1 MDNAM
6 PARQVDVASGG
17 AGYGQL
23 VSLFNAGA
31 MHIMAEMQNDPLLP
45 GYSFNAHLVA
55 GLTPIE
61 AGGYLDFFIDRP
73 LGMKGFILNLTVR
86 GEGVVKNHGQQFICK
101 PGDILLFPPGEIHH
115 YGRSPGAQEWYHQWV
130 YFRPRAYW
138 HEWLNW
144 PAIFAHTGFFR
155 PDEAQAAQFAGL
167 FQQIIDA
174 AQGQGRYSEL
184 LAINLLEQMLLR
196 RVEAISE
203 SLKAPLDHR
212 VRDACQYI
220 SDHLADSNFDIA
232 GVAQHVCL
240 SPSRLSH
247 LFRQQL
253 GVSVLSWREDQR
265 ISQAKLLLSTTRMP
279 VASVGRNVGFEDQLY
294 FSRVF
299 KKCTGASP
307 SEFRAGCEQA

>member
-1 MDNAM
+1 MSE
-6 PARQVDVASGG
+6 P
-17 AGYGQL
+17 
-23 VSLFNAGA
+23 
-31 MHIMAEMQNDPLLP
+31 QNDPLLP

-61 AGGYLDFFIDRP
+61 AHGPLDFFIDRP

-86 GEGVVKNHGQQFICK
+86 GEGVVDNQGHRYICK

-115 YGRSPGAQEWYHQWV
+115 YGRHRESPCWYHQWI

-138 HEWLNW
+138 MEWLNW
-144 PAIFAHTGFFR
+144 PLLFAQTGIYR
-155 PDEAQAAQFAGL
+155 PDEEHQAAFSAL
-167 FQQIIDA
+167 FQQVIDA
-174 AQGQGRYSEL
+174 AQSGGRYAEL
-184 LAINLLEQMLLR
+184 LAINLLEQLLLR
-196 RVEAISE
+196 RMEVLSE
-203 SLKAPLDHR
+203 SLNPPLDNR

-220 SDHLADSNFDIA
+220 SDHLADSQFDIA
-232 GVAQHVCL
+232 SVAQHVCL

-253 GVSVLSWREDQR
+253 GVSVLNWREDQR

-279 VASVGRNVGFEDQLY
+279 IASVGRNVGFEDQLY

-307 SEFRAGCEQA
+307 SEFRAGCEMVAR

>member
-1 MDNAM
+1 
-6 PARQVDVASGG
+6 
-17 AGYGQL
+17 
-23 VSLFNAGA
+23 
-31 MHIMAEMQNDPLLP
+31 MAETQNDPLLP

-55 GLTPIE
+55 GLTPIDAE
-61 AGGYLDFFIDRP
+61 GHLDFFIDRP
-73 LGMKGFILNLTVR
+73 LGMKGYILNLTIR
-86 GEGVVKNHGQQFICK
+86 GEGIVKNNGKEFICK
-101 PGDILLFPPGEIHH
+101 PGDMLLFPPGEIHH
-115 YGRSPGAQEWYHQWV
+115 YGRSPQAKEWYHQWV

-138 HEWLNW
+138 QEWLSW
-144 PAIFAHTGFFR
+144 PSIFAQTGYYR
-155 PDEAQAAQFAGL
+155 PAEGEQEVFSTL

-174 AQGQGRYSEL
+174 SQREGRYSEL
-184 LAINLLEQMLLR
+184 LAINLLEQLFLR

-203 SLKAPLDHR
+203 SMKAPLDSR

-220 SDHLADSNFDIA
+220 SDHLADSHFDIA

-240 SPSRLSH
+240 SQSRLSH

-279 VASVGRNVGFEDQLY
+279 IATVGRNVGFEDQLY

-307 SEFRAGCEQA
+307 SEFRAGCESS